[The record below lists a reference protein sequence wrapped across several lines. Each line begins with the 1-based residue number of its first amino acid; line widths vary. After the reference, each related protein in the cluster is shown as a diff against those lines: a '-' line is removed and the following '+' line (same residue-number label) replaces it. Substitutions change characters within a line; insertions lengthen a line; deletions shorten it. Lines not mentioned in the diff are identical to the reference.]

1 MYRNTYTKSS
11 FCAVLFC
18 LLASSFVFG
27 QVRISGTV
35 YDLSKKIGLEAVSV
49 LSTSGGGTMTDK
61 AGRYTLVVNENDSI
75 WFSYLNKP
83 TPKYPVNT
91 IPNISNF
98 EISLHVAITTLP
110 EVRIM
115 PRNYRRDSIQN
126 RLDYAKAFD
135 FQKPGVGSVL
145 SVGPNGGAG
154 LDINEFINMFKFRR
168 NRRMLAFQDRLLREE
183 EERYIDHRFNRALII
198 KLTQLRGADLDTFI
212 VRYRPTVEFVDFST
226 DYEFQ
231 SYIKNCFL
239 HYQRFQKMEGD
250 LQLRKNDKE

>member
-1 MYRNTYTKSS
+1 MAY
-11 FCAVLFC
+11 
-18 LLASSFVFG
+18 G
-27 QVRISGTV
+27 QLRVSGTV

-49 LSTSGGGTMTDK
+49 LSNSGSGTITDK
-61 AGRYTLVVNENDSI
+61 AGRYSIVVSENDSI

-83 TPKYPVNT
+83 TPKYPVQSIQNF
-91 IPNISNF
+91 NNF

-145 SVGPNGGAG
+145 SVGPDGGAG
-154 LDINEFINMFKFRR
+154 LDINEFINMFRFRR

-183 EERYIDHRFNRALII
+183 EERFIDHRFNRSLII
-198 KLTQLRGADLDTFI
+198 KLTQLRGPGLDTFI
-212 VRYRPTVEFVDFST
+212 ARYRPTVEFTQYST

-231 SYIKNCFL
+231 SYIKECFI
-239 HYQRFQKMEGD
+239 HYQRLQKLESD
-250 LQLRKNDKE
+250 LQLRKENE